1 MDWRQVE
8 DWTTGGCDDVTGAV
22 NGEWWELIVCV
33 ESSNYICVR
42 HEGGDGQGTPGDQS
56 TSDTK
61 AQTATEDGTS
71 SIMSWM

>member
-1 MDWRQVE
+1 M
-8 DWTTGGCDDVTGAV
+8 
-22 NGEWWELIVCV
+22 

-42 HEGGDGQGTPGDQS
+42 HEGGDGHGTPGDQS

-61 AQTATEDGTS
+61 AETDTEDGTS